1 MIILLR
7 SVYSDLLSG
16 GLVWCEN
23 ANRRRRIHRGRM
35 IDTQCL
41 LLLLLILTSSACC
54 RGLEHYRLLEASRS
68 GGGTA
73 LFSGIAHAWSH
84 GLDHGILYHLFLFAF
99 LGRLVLFVVS
109 DGQKFYP
116 VNNLLV

>member
-23 ANRRRRIHRGRM
+23 AYRRRRIHRGRM

-41 LLLLLILTSSACC
+41 LLLILTS
-54 RGLEHYRLLEASRS
+54 GAS
-68 GGGTA
+68 
-73 LFSGIAHAWSH
+73 
-84 GLDHGILYHLFLFAF
+84 
-99 LGRLVLFVVS
+99 
-109 DGQKFYP
+109 
-116 VNNLLV
+116 